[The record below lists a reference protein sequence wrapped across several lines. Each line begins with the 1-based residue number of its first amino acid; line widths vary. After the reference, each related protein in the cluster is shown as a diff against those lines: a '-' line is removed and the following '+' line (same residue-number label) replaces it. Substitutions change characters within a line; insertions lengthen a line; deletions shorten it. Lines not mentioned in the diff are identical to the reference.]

1 MKGGPPGGIGDT
13 PSKLATQFTGSGEGQ
28 ETPHTSLPG
37 NTSTLGEDSGKS
49 AKPGEFRQPIAP
61 TLRTSRDDS
70 ESEGLAGRPEHVSGA
85 GAAEFPLTAQTYF
98 CDSRSP
104 LRDLPLP
111 LQPIFFILAH
121 RSAPAHQIFG
131 PLRSAPAP
139 VYFKQQTE
147 KWTDFYRA
155 SSYDS
160 GALAVEI
167 LYVCLSVRPSV
178 CLSFCHTHVL

>member
-111 LQPIFFILAH
+111 LRSCSSHFFSYSLTAPLPLTRFLA
-121 RSAPAHQIFG
+121 RSAPLLLQYISSSKLKSGPIFTAQAAMIAG
-131 PLRSAPAP
+131 P
-139 VYFKQQTE
+139 
-147 KWTDFYRA
+147 
-155 SSYDS
+155 
-160 GALAVEI
+160 
-167 LYVCLSVRPSV
+167 
-178 CLSFCHTHVL
+178 